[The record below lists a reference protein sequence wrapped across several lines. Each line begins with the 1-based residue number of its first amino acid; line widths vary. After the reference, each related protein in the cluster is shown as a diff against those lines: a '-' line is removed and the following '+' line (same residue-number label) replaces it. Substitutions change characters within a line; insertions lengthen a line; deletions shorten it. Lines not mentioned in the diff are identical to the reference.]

1 MADFFA
7 YFISY
12 FIVIMICAAISMIV
26 VFFVVIIISYIL
38 KIFNLSIFDFFNTPM
53 GKKIFKEIDEYEKWK
68 KENNGKNFFLDFI
81 TLFVGKLMGKYEP
94 IAKMPVWF
102 IYKLFKNKN

>member
-12 FIVIMICAAISMIV
+12 LIVTMICAAISMIV
-26 VFFVVIIISYIL
+26 VFSILIIISYIL
-38 KIFNLSIFDFFNTPM
+38 KIFNISIFDFFDTAM
-53 GKKIFKEIDEYEKWK
+53 GKKILNEIDDYEKWK
-68 KENNGKNFFLDFI
+68 KENSGKNFLLDFS

-102 IYKLFKNKN
+102 IYKLFLNKN